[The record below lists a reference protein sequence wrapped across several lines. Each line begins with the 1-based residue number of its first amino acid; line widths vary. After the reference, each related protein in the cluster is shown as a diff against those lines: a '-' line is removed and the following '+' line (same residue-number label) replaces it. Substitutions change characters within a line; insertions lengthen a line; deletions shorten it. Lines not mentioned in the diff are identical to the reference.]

1 MEYLDV
7 HGMTILKWILKTQW
21 QRKNWIYVSQNG
33 EESRVLVNTVMSERV
48 PLCVEFLDLLSKY

>member
-7 HGMTILKWILKTQW
+7 HGMTILKCILKTQW

-33 EESRVLVNTVMSERV
+33 EESRVLVNTVMSKRV